1 MGGVG
6 SREMRV
12 WSEIC
17 ALESDEIRATMIE
30 RVMTAP
36 GFITAAQRGGVYGP
50 TSAWLQAYRRGWPQ
64 PFPFATGRGDRI
76 RLEGG
81 GGSGWS
87 SRAPAPAPAPAPMMY
102 GPASAALPSLT
113 MSDMGGDRESA
124 MIVSP
129 AAKALDYFQ
138 EALELLDIRESETL
152 THERLK
158 MAYKRASL
166 TAHPDKP
173 GGSAAAF
180 DALNRAYTYVGKI
193 LDRVR
198 PRTTTEESARMSA
211 PVSMESA
218 MAARERTAPKGSAA
232 YGGEVGGGGSPIKL
246 SAKKLDMNVFNR
258 LFEENRLPDPVRDSG
273 YGDWL
278 KGSDTGGVSSVG
290 GIASFESKVR
300 EFAQRNPDAIIK
312 RLEPD
317 ALIGGRGAS
326 VLGEEGGNFTA
337 DFGSDTQFT
346 DLKEAYTT
354 GAVAYLDVA
363 DVRVTERSARS
374 VEEAQ
379 RIREAEMSRI
389 DPDEKSRIAA
399 AAAAYEAR
407 ERQRQ
412 LRMAA
417 ADTTMDAWAKSM
429 RGRLAVTD
437 A

>member
-6 SREMRV
+6 SRESRI
-12 WSEIC
+12 WSDIC
-17 ALESDEIRATMIE
+17 ALESDEIRAAMIE
-30 RVMTAP
+30 RVMTTP
-36 GFITAAQRGGVYGP
+36 GYINAAQRGGVYGP
-50 TSAWLQAYRRGWPQ
+50 TTAWLQAYRRGWAQ

-81 GGSGWS
+81 GGGGWS
-87 SRAPAPAPAPAPMMY
+87 GGGGASSSYRAAAPAPAPTLY
-102 GPASAALPSLT
+102 GPASAALPSIYVT
-113 MSDMGGDRESA
+113 EAPAHQSA

-138 EALELLDIRESETL
+138 ESLELLGIDESETL

-158 MAYKRASL
+158 AAYKRTSL

-173 GGSAAAF
+173 GGSEAAF

-193 LDRVR
+193 LDRVK
-198 PRTTTEESARMSA
+198 PRTTAEESARMSA
-211 PVSMESA
+211 PVSMDTA
-218 MAARERTAPKGSAA
+218 MAARERGAPKPLPV
-232 YGGEVGGGGSPIKL
+232 YTGEPVKL
-246 SAKKLDMNVFNR
+246 SAKKLDMNMFNR
-258 LFEENRLPDPVRDSG
+258 LFEENRLPDPVRDTG

-278 KGSDTGGVSSVG
+278 KGDGVGGVASTGGLS
-290 GIASFESKVR
+290 SFETSVR
-300 EFAQRNPDAIIK
+300 QYAQKNPGAIVK

-317 ALIGGRGAS
+317 AITGGRGAT
-326 VLGEEGGNFTA
+326 VLGEDGGNFTA
-337 DFGSDTQFT
+337 AFGSDMQFT

-354 GAVAYLDVA
+354 GSVAYLDVA
-363 DVRVTERSARS
+363 DVKVTERSARS

-379 RIREAEMSRI
+379 RIRETEMSRV

-399 AAAAYEAR
+399 AAAAYEQR

-417 ADTTMDAWAKSM
+417 ADTAMDAWARSM

>member
-1 MGGVG
+1 
-6 SREMRV
+6 
-12 WSEIC
+12 
-17 ALESDEIRATMIE
+17 
-30 RVMTAP
+30 
-36 GFITAAQRGGVYGP
+36 
-50 TSAWLQAYRRGWPQ
+50 
-64 PFPFATGRGDRI
+64 
-76 RLEGG
+76 
-81 GGSGWS
+81 
-87 SRAPAPAPAPAPMMY
+87 
-102 GPASAALPSLT
+102 
-113 MSDMGGDRESA
+113 

-138 EALELLDIRESETL
+138 EALELMGISESETL

-198 PRTTTEESARMSA
+198 PRTTAEESARMSA

-218 MAARERTAPKGSAA
+218 MAARERTAPKGIAPVA
-232 YGGEVGGGGSPIKL
+232 YGIESGGGGGGGPVKL

-258 LFEENRLPDPVRDSG
+258 LFEENRLPDPVRDTG

-278 KGSDTGGVSSVG
+278 KGSDTGGVSSAG

-300 EFAQRNPDAIIK
+300 EFAQRNPGAIIK

-326 VLGEEGGNFTA
+326 VLGEDGGNFTA

-354 GAVAYLDVA
+354 GSVAYLDVA

-417 ADTTMDAWAKSM
+417 SDTAMDAWAKSM

>member
-1 MGGVG
+1 MGGVN
-6 SREMRV
+6 SRETRI

-30 RVMTAP
+30 RMMAAP
-36 GFITAAQRGGVYGP
+36 GYITAAQRAGVYGP
-50 TSAWLQAYRRGWPQ
+50 TSGWLQSYRRGWAQ
-64 PFPFATGRGDRI
+64 PFPYATGRGDRI

-81 GGSGWS
+81 GGGYRSAAAA
-87 SRAPAPAPAPAPMMY
+87 APTYSATQPTLY
-102 GPASAALPSLT
+102 GPATAALPSIYVAERPAAPAVPA
-113 MSDMGGDRESA
+113 GA

-138 EALELLDIRESETL
+138 ESLELLGIDESETL

-158 MAYKRASL
+158 AAYKRATL

-173 GGSAAAF
+173 GGSAEAF

-198 PRTTTEESARMSA
+198 PRTSAEEKARMTGE
-211 PVSMESA
+211 VSMESA
-218 MAARERTAPKGSAA
+218 MAARERSAPKALPT
-232 YGGEVGGGGSPIKL
+232 YTGEPVKL
-246 SAKKLDMNVFNR
+246 SAKKLDMNMFNR
-258 LFEENRLPDPVRDSG
+258 LFEENRLPDPVRDTG

-278 KGSDTGGVSSVG
+278 KGSEEAGGVSAAG
-290 GIASFESKVR
+290 GLASFESKVR
-300 EFAQRNPDAIIK
+300 EFAQRNPGAIVK

-317 ALIGGRGAS
+317 AIVGGRGAT
-326 VLGEEGGNFTA
+326 VLGEDGGNFTA
-337 DFGSDTQFT
+337 AFGSDTQFT

-363 DVRVTERSARS
+363 DVRVKERSARS

-379 RIREAEMSRI
+379 RIRETEMSRV

-399 AAAAYEAR
+399 AAAAFEQR

-417 ADTTMDAWAKSM
+417 ADTAMDAWAKSM

>member
-1 MGGVG
+1 
-6 SREMRV
+6 
-12 WSEIC
+12 
-17 ALESDEIRATMIE
+17 
-30 RVMTAP
+30 
-36 GFITAAQRGGVYGP
+36 
-50 TSAWLQAYRRGWPQ
+50 
-64 PFPFATGRGDRI
+64 
-76 RLEGG
+76 
-81 GGSGWS
+81 
-87 SRAPAPAPAPAPMMY
+87 
-102 GPASAALPSLT
+102 
-113 MSDMGGDRESA
+113 

-138 EALELLDIRESETL
+138 ESLEMLGIDESETL

-158 MAYKRASL
+158 AAYKRATL

-173 GGSAAAF
+173 GGSAEAF

-198 PRTTTEESARMSA
+198 PRTSAEEKARMTGE
-211 PVSMESA
+211 VSMESA
-218 MAARERTAPKGSAA
+218 MAARERSAPKALPT
-232 YGGEVGGGGSPIKL
+232 YTGEPVKL
-246 SAKKLDMNVFNR
+246 SAKKLDMNMFNR

-278 KGSDTGGVSSVG
+278 KGSEEAGGVSAAG
-290 GIASFESKVR
+290 GLASFESKVR
-300 EFAQRNPDAIIK
+300 EFAQRNPGAIVK

-317 ALIGGRGAS
+317 AIVGGRGAT
-326 VLGEEGGNFTA
+326 VLGEDGGNFTA
-337 DFGSDTQFT
+337 AFGSDTQFT

-363 DVRVTERSARS
+363 DVRVKERSARS

-379 RIREAEMSRI
+379 RIRETEMSRV

-399 AAAAYEAR
+399 AAAAFEQR

-417 ADTTMDAWAKSM
+417 ADTAMDAWAKSM

>member
-1 MGGVG
+1 MGGVH
-6 SREMRV
+6 SRETRI

-17 ALESDEIRATMIE
+17 ALDSDEIRAAMIE
-30 RVMTAP
+30 RMMAAP

-50 TSAWLQAYRRGWPQ
+50 VSAWLQAYRRGWSQ
-64 PFPFATGRGDRI
+64 PFPYATGRGDRI

-81 GGSGWS
+81 GRVSTPTYYQASVPVAPAAPTLYGPATAALPSIYVTEAA
-87 SRAPAPAPAPAPMMY
+87 APAPA
-102 GPASAALPSLT
+102 S
-113 MSDMGGDRESA
+113 SA

-138 EALELLDIRESETL
+138 EALELLGIDESETL
-152 THERLK
+152 THNRLK
-158 MAYKRASL
+158 VAYKRASL

-180 DALNRAYTYVGKI
+180 DALNRAYVYVGKI
-193 LDRVR
+193 LDRVK
-198 PRTTTEESARMSA
+198 PRSTAEESARMST
-211 PVSMESA
+211 PVSMDSA
-218 MAARERTAPKGSAA
+218 MAARERGAPKPPPA
-232 YGGEVGGGGSPIKL
+232 YTGEPVKL
-246 SAKKLDMNVFNR
+246 SAKKLDMNAFNR
-258 LFEENRLPDPVRDSG
+258 LFEENRLPDPVRDTG

-278 KGSDTGGVSSVG
+278 KGEEVAGGVSAAG
-290 GIASFESKVR
+290 GLASFESKVR
-300 EFAQRNPDAIIK
+300 EFAQKNPGAIIK

-317 ALIGGRGAS
+317 ALIGGRGAT
-326 VLGEEGGNFTA
+326 VLGEDGANFTA
-337 DFGSDTQFT
+337 AFGSDTQFT

-363 DVRVTERSARS
+363 DVRVKERSARS

-379 RIREAEMSRI
+379 RIRETEMSRV

-399 AAAAYEAR
+399 AAAAYEQR
-407 ERQRQ
+407 ERQQQ

-417 ADTTMDAWAKSM
+417 EDTAMDAWARSM

>member
-1 MGGVG
+1 
-6 SREMRV
+6 
-12 WSEIC
+12 
-17 ALESDEIRATMIE
+17 
-30 RVMTAP
+30 MTTP
-36 GFITAAQRGGVYGP
+36 GYINTAQRGGVYGP
-50 TSAWLQAYRRGWPQ
+50 TTAWLQAYRRGWAQ
-64 PFPFATGRGDRI
+64 PFPYATGRGDRI

-81 GGSGWS
+81 GGSDSWS
-87 SRAPAPAPAPAPMMY
+87 RGGASTYRAAAPAPAPTLY
-102 GPASAALPSLT
+102 GPAAAALPSIYVT
-113 MSDMGGDRESA
+113 EAPAHQSA

-138 EALELLDIRESETL
+138 ESLELLGIDESETL

-158 MAYKRASL
+158 AAYKRASL

-193 LDRVR
+193 LDRVK
-198 PRTTTEESARMSA
+198 PRTSAEESARMSA
-211 PVSMESA
+211 PVSMDTA
-218 MAARERTAPKGSAA
+218 MAARERGAPKALPT
-232 YGGEVGGGGSPIKL
+232 YTGEPVKL
-246 SAKKLDMNVFNR
+246 SAKKLDMNMFNR
-258 LFEENRLPDPVRDSG
+258 LFEENRLPDPVRDTG

-278 KGSDTGGVSSVG
+278 KGDGVGGVASTGGLS
-290 GIASFESKVR
+290 SFETSVR
-300 EFAQRNPDAIIK
+300 QYAQKNPGAIVK

-317 ALIGGRGAS
+317 AIVGGRGAT
-326 VLGEEGGNFTA
+326 VLGEDGSNFTA
-337 DFGSDTQFT
+337 SFGSDTQFT

-363 DVRVTERSARS
+363 DVKVTERSARS

-379 RIREAEMSRI
+379 RIRETEMSRV

-399 AAAAYEAR
+399 AAAAYEQR

-417 ADTTMDAWAKSM
+417 EDTAMDAWARSM